1 MYFVWDWPVYIEELI
16 HSFILLLLYYDR
28 ASNRLFSPP
37 PLFFL
42 PSCPLTGFGLVLY
55 PWFVGLV
62 LQGMPFPILDLFVSF
77 WYFLFVQLYIYI
89 YIPIFWFR
97 SCLFL
102 LVEVSIYWFTTNYYK
117 DIHFVFGLEFFY
129 ARVLL
134 NTYFCLYV
142 AVILVH
148 FYTLFT

>member
-89 YIPIFWFR
+89 YQFSGFDLVCFYWSR
-97 SCLFL
+97 CLSIDL
-102 LVEVSIYWFTTNYYK
+102 LRIT
-117 DIHFVFGLEFFY
+117 I
-129 ARVLL
+129 R
-134 NTYFCLYV
+134 
-142 AVILVH
+142 I
-148 FYTLFT
+148 YTLFLVWNFFMQGFCWIHIFVYMLQ